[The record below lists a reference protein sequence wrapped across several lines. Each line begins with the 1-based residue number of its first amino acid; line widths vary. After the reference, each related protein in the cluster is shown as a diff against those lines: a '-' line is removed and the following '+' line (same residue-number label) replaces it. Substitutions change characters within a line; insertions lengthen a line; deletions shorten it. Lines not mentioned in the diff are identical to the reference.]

1 MMLLKNKAALVI
13 VSLVGWLGGLS
24 PALGDTTGPGQP
36 RIEDVVVH
44 LPKLSGQDPQYTQRA
59 LDHDVEGVMIVKCVV
74 STKGAVHKCRV
85 VVGLP
90 FMNRAVVDA
99 LERRTYE
106 PYVLNGVARE
116 VDYTFRIRFQL
127 AG

>member
-1 MMLLKNKAALVI
+1 MLLKNEAALVI
-13 VSLVGWLGGLS
+13 VSLVSWLGGG
-24 PALGDTTGPGQP
+24 PALGDTTGPDQP

-44 LPKLSGQDPQYTQRA
+44 LTKLSGQDPQYTQKA
-59 LDHDVEGVMIVKCVV
+59 LDHDVEGVMIVQCVV

-85 VVGLP
+85 VKGLP

-106 PYVLNGVARE
+106 PYVLNGVARA
-116 VDYTFRIRFQL
+116 VDYIFRIRFQL

>member
-13 VSLVGWLGGLS
+13 VSLVSWLAAS

-44 LPKLSGQDPQYTQRA
+44 LTKLSGPDPQYTQKA

-74 STKGAVHKCRV
+74 TTTGAVRKCRAV
-85 VVGLP
+85 KGLP
-90 FMNRAVVDA
+90 FMNQAVVDA

-106 PYVLNGVARE
+106 PFVLNGVPRE
-116 VDYTFRIRFQL
+116 IDYTFTIRLQL